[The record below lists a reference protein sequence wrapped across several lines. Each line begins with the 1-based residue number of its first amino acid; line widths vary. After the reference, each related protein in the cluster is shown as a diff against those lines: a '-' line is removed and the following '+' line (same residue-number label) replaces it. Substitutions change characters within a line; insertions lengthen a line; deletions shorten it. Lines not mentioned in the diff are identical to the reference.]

1 MSRNSKAKLS
11 GLLFGDD
18 STGGGIFLTPLL
30 LLMRWARTKIAAA
43 VSAPPERGPAA
54 WLLRVSRRTI
64 YTWMQK
70 GYVPYIR
77 VGRSLRFDWKL
88 VSERLSAR
96 FGRGPGL
103 LLQAIHL
110 KHDSLDRIDAV
121 LPGQAEQGRPAENR
135 GFSGGPEVSRPS
147 PALFPVL
154 IRIFGLIRVLRLNRL
169 VGEQHRERFPVVA
182 KADHILFH
190 FDARGAIEP
199 FIKH

>member
-1 MSRNSKAKLS
+1 
-11 GLLFGDD
+11 
-18 STGGGIFLTPLL
+18 
-30 LLMRWARTKIAAA
+30 
-43 VSAPPERGPAA
+43 
-54 WLLRVSRRTI
+54 
-64 YTWMQK
+64 MQK